1 MGRGAWRA
9 TVPGD
14 PKKSDTTQRLNNNNK
29 LCNWFLDSD
38 LKTATAVTLLR
49 GKVCIQETS
58 QAERYIFLVVHFF
71 LPRNPILVESRD
83 SSSLKETM
91 ISLMCKSKQAVHF
104 LEEKKKKINPLSS
117 ATQQILQPGYRYSGC
132 PILNDPGI
140 QGSRATT
147 ICKALLMKQCSC
159 TFIAKYKSEYK

>member
-29 LCNWFLDSD
+29 LCNQFLDSD

-71 LPRNPILVESRD
+71 LPRNPILAESRD

-91 ISLMCKSKQAVHF
+91 ISLMCQSKQAVHF
-104 LEEKKKKINPLSS
+104 LEEKKKKSTLCHQQHSKFSSQATDIQVAQSSTTLAFRDLELPLFVK
-117 ATQQILQPGYRYSGC
+117 LY
-132 PILNDPGI
+132 
-140 QGSRATT
+140 
-147 ICKALLMKQCSC
+147 
-159 TFIAKYKSEYK
+159 

>member
-14 PKKSDTTQRLNNNNK
+14 PKKSDTTYRLNNNKK

-71 LPRNPILVESRD
+71 LPRNPILAESRD

-91 ISLMCKSKQAVHF
+91 ISLMCQSKQAVHF
-104 LEEKKKKINPLSS
+104 LEEKKKNQPSVISNTANSPARLQIFRLPNPQRPWHS
-117 ATQQILQPGYRYSGC
+117 
-132 PILNDPGI
+132 GI
-140 QGSRATT
+140 QSYHY
-147 ICKALLMKQCSC
+147 L
-159 TFIAKYKSEYK
+159 